1 MKPQYLDSILE
12 ALKPHLAPRHLVI
25 SIAAGVRIAS
35 LEANLPEARLEPA
48 AHRVRASHW
57 PHVTLAAAARAAHA
71 RASGAPLGR
80 RADALGARRRARA
93 SCASCPTRRA

>member
-48 AHRVRASHW
+48 AQRVRA
-57 PHVTLAAAARAAHA
+57 
-71 RASGAPLGR
+71 
-80 RADALGARRRARA
+80 
-93 SCASCPTRRA
+93 